1 MLCFTTGRGSV
12 FGCKPAPLLKLAT
25 NTQMYRRMRD
35 DMDINCGTIIDGQA
49 TVEEMG
55 RQIFERILATASGE
69 KTRSELLG
77 MGENEFVPWTVGAI
91 L

>member
-1 MLCFTTGRGSV
+1 
-12 FGCKPAPLLKLAT
+12 
-25 NTQMYRRMRD
+25 MYRRMRD